1 VKQIAEKAA
10 ASIKFLSAELEPF
23 PYSNLEIT
31 QIPGLVSQ
39 SWPGLI
45 YLSSMAFLDQEDRRA
60 LGIRDPYIELL
71 LSRLMLSHETAHQW
85 WGDAV
90 DWISYRDE
98 WIIEA
103 VANYSALLMLEK
115 EDPQSMKIA
124 LDYYKNQ
131 LLKETGNGI
140 MSDAGPVTLGVRLT
154 SSKFPQAY
162 ERVLY
167 GRGTWLIHMLRTMLR
182 QAGGKD
188 NDELFFSA
196 LKSLLANSPNHKI
209 STRELQ
215 RAFELVLPDSLSYE
229 GRKSLDWF
237 FDTWVNDAAI
247 PQFSLQDVH
256 VVAAGGRVK
265 VSGTI
270 EESHAAKD
278 LVTAVPLYAV
288 NEAGKSQFLAMVF
301 ADEAKTQ
308 FTLTAP
314 AGTKQILL
322 DPEGTLLRR

>member
-1 VKQIAEKAA
+1 
-10 ASIKFLSAELEPF
+10 
-23 PYSNLEIT
+23 
-31 QIPGLVSQ
+31 
-39 SWPGLI
+39 
-45 YLSSMAFLDQEDRRA
+45 
-60 LGIRDPYIELL
+60 
-71 LSRLMLSHETAHQW
+71 
-85 WGDAV
+85 
-90 DWISYRDE
+90 
-98 WIIEA
+98 
-103 VANYSALLMLEK
+103 
-115 EDPQSMKIA
+115 
-124 LDYYKNQ
+124 
-131 LLKETGNGI
+131 

-167 GRGTWLIHMLRTMLR
+167 GRGTWLIHMLRTMFR

-188 NDELFFSA
+188 NDELFYSA

-256 VVAAGGRVK
+256 VVSAGGQVK

-308 FTLTAP
+308 FTLNAP
-314 AGTKQILL
+314 AGTKQLLL
-322 DPEGTLLRR
+322 DPEGTILRR